1 MTQETLQRAK
11 ELEAQMELLDE
22 DADNCQILI
31 DGSDKLTI
39 FLCFDEGH
47 IKGQMRVPIP
57 KTVLVEALQV
67 IHKGITDQYEKAKQ
81 EFESL

>member
-11 ELEAQMELLDE
+11 ELEAQMQLLAE
-22 DADNCQILI
+22 DADNCQSFI
-31 DGSDKLTI
+31 DEPDGQDYFISFGS
-39 FLCFDEGH
+39 GH
-47 IKGQMRVPIP
+47 IGVPIP
-57 KTVLVEALQV
+57 KTVVVDALKV